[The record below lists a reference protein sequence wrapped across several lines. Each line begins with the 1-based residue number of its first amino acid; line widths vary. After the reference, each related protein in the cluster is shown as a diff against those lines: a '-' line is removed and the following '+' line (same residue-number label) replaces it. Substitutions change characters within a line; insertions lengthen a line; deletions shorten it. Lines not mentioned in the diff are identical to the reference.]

1 MGRDL
6 LCVLPTEEDVRNA
19 EVDQEKVKKL
29 DGLLLHITARGKKWD
44 SVSRSFAPKLLVQED
59 PVCGSGHCHIVPYW
73 SKKLG
78 KKEILAYQ
86 ASRRS
91 GILHCRMEGSRVR
104 LGGRA
109 ALYSIAEIAD
119 TAKGL

>member
-29 DGLLLHITARGKKWD
+29 DGLLLHIMARGEKWD
-44 SVSRSFAPKLLVQED
+44 SVSRSFAPKLLVPED

-78 KKEILAYQ
+78 KRKSLPI
-86 ASRRS
+86 R
-91 GILHCRMEGSRVR
+91 H
-104 LGGRA
+104 LGGA
-109 ALYSIAEIAD
+109 ASCIAGWKEVGSALAAGRRCIRLR
-119 TAKGL
+119 KLQIQ